1 MMLPILDAFLQIVLR
16 RRGPEDLPDSRFL
29 LLAAAILYVISQCL
43 LVLPVYKAV
52 LPLARVLAVDI
63 LVLCA
68 FLWLLLRL
76 SAHLPRYRQT
86 LTALFGTGAILGA
99 CMLPF
104 YYWIY
109 AVGPGAKGT
118 FWPQLGMLAVISWSL
133 LVNGHIFSRA
143 LSAPLAAGLAVSI
156 GYFFL
161 NFLVVSQVGSA
172 PG

>member
-29 LLAAAILYVISQCL
+29 LLAAGISYVISQCL
-43 LVLPVYKAV
+43 LVVPVYKAV
-52 LPLARVLAVDI
+52 LPLARVLAVD
-63 LVLCA
+63 LAVLCG
-68 FLWLLLRL
+68 FLWVLLRL
-76 SAHLPRYRQT
+76 ADHVPRYRQT
-86 LTALFGTGAILGA
+86 LTALFGTGAVLSV

-109 AVGPGAKGT
+109 VAGPDAKGM

-143 LSAPLAAGLAVSI
+143 LSAPLAAGLAVSV

-161 NFLVVSQVGSA
+161 NFLVVSQLGSA
-172 PG
+172 PA